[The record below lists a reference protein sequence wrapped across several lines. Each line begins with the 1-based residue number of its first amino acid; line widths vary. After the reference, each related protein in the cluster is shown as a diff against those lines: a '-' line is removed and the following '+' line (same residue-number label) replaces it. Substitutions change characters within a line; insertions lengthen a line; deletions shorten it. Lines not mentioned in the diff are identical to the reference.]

1 MLKPT
6 KHWLIH
12 FLWSKSEIETF
23 FQICPKYF
31 ITTTKGSAYNFLHQ
45 GKIFGLIRQKHSPS
59 RQSGGLKLAYDPNI
73 FLNHLHLKL
82 YGLAFIKD
90 IFSFI
95 TSFISKILSH
105 LHLGQHNTESLQTP
119 LPHTPSQ

>member
-6 KHWLIH
+6 KHWLIN
-12 FLWSKSEIETF
+12 S
-23 FQICPKYF
+23 
-31 ITTTKGSAYNFLHQ
+31 
-45 GKIFGLIRQKHSPS
+45 FGLNLKSKHSFKFVPNISSLLQRVQLITFDTRGKYSASSGKHSPS

-73 FLNHLHLKL
+73 FLNHLNLEL